1 MLHPL
6 HLKMLDHNSYKK
18 SKIKKS
24 ISGTSFLQPTQKI
37 ILNSR
42 FKSEIE
48 PEKKISSCIG
58 TAIHLAY
65 EQSIETGFE
74 FEFEGNHYRVLGREV
89 SMSLPVGD
97 TGFYATG
104 TADLVLLK
112 NEKLIHIQDIKTC
125 KDWIFKSRAFNK
137 WIQQLSIYS
146 LLAKHH
152 FEKEIDTKGTILYF
166 NKTKEAAGK
175 VSLGHKEF
183 DLLSIDETKKLM
195 MDKTL
200 DVMKYWD
207 LPDDELHKLP
217 KCTQQEAR
225 LCSWCGHANNCIQLN
240 PFQNGN
246 YDF

>member
-24 ISGTSFLQPTQKI
+24 ISGTSFLKPTQKI

-42 FKSEIE
+42 FKPEIE
-48 PEKKISSCIG
+48 PEKKISSSIG

-65 EQSIETGFE
+65 EISIEEGYE
-74 FEFEGNHYRVLGREV
+74 FEFEGNNYKVLGKEV

-97 TGFYATG
+97 TGFHATG

-112 NEKLIHIQDIKTC
+112 NDQFIHIQDIKTC
-125 KDWIFKSRAFNK
+125 KDWIFKNKAYSK
-137 WIQQLSIYS
+137 WIKQLSIYS

-152 FEKEIDTKGTILYF
+152 FKKEIDTKGTILYY
-166 NKTKEAAGK
+166 NKTKEAK
-175 VSLGHKEF
+175 SDVSLGHKIF
-183 DLLSIDETKKLM
+183 DLLSINETKKLM

-200 DVMKYWD
+200 DVIKYWD

-217 KCTQQEAR
+217 KCTKEEQR
-225 LCSWCGHANNCIQLN
+225 LCSWCGHILDCQQMN
-240 PFQNGN
+240 PFKNGN